1 MEQSNEITIFL
12 TKVVGDSRSMATESF
27 CPAETIRA
35 LLPEK
40 QSASICRQ
48 TLLSETP
55 KQQSFRMK
63 VV

>member
-1 MEQSNEITIFL
+1 MERSNDITFFL
-12 TKVVGDSRSMATESF
+12 TKVVGDSRSIATENF
-27 CPAETIRA
+27 CPAETIRGQ
-35 LLPEK
+35 LPEN

-48 TLLSETP
+48 NLLSETP